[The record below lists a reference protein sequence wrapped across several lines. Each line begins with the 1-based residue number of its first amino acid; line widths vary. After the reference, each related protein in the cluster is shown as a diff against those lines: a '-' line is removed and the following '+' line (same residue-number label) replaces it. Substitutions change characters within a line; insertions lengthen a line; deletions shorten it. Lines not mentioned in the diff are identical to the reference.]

1 VGKLLEGKN
10 QKTAQSLRILDPAC
24 GSGSF
29 LLGAYQCLLDWHLK
43 WYTENNP
50 EKHAKAKK
58 PILYQGQGGAW
69 HLTTAE
75 RKRILLNNIYGVDI
89 DIQAVEVTKLSLL
102 LKVLEDETG
111 ETLNRQRML
120 FHERALPDLGGNIK
134 CGNSLIGPDFYDG
147 KQMSMLDTE
156 EAQRVNVFDWQV
168 EFPEI
173 FKAGGFDAVIGNP
186 PYIRIQAL
194 KEWAPKE
201 VEFYKDAYI
210 SAQKGNYDIYVV
222 FVEKGFSLLN
232 KNGRLGYI
240 LPNKFL
246 STDYGLP
253 LRSHL
258 AKEYALDTLIDFG
271 HSQVFESATTYT
283 CLIFL
288 KSSKP
293 DKIKHLQIEPKNI
306 VNTELQFETVQS
318 ASLGEAAWLF
328 GSKDDNKLFN
338 RLFDENVSLLDLP
351 ALMSRGTSS
360 GADDIFCLQ
369 QKDNQY
375 FTVNGEAVEIENDIL
390 RKPLYATD
398 FSRYNCNPKN
408 INRIIFPY
416 TVTEQ
421 GYAIV
426 SEKKFKEQW
435 PKTYKYLSSNKNA
448 LEKRKQFNQWY
459 GFSAPRNLNIHD
471 KADILVPL
479 LANRGLFSPLPKN
492 SEKFCLM
499 ASGGFSVSIL
509 GTNTNLKPSYI
520 LGLLN
525 SKLLFWCLN
534 KISNKFRS
542 GWITCTIDF
551 NNSAEKKMHDNMMQ
565 LVEQMLFLNKQLAE
579 AKTAHEQTLLQRQ
592 LDATDK
598 QIDKLVYE
606 LYDLTPAEIAIVEG
620 QG

>member
-1 VGKLLEGKN
+1 
-10 QKTAQSLRILDPAC
+10 
-24 GSGSF
+24 
-29 LLGAYQCLLDWHLK
+29 
-43 WYTENNP
+43 
-50 EKHAKAKK
+50 
-58 PILYQGQGGAW
+58 
-69 HLTTAE
+69 
-75 RKRILLNNIYGVDI
+75 
-89 DIQAVEVTKLSLL
+89 
-102 LKVLEDETG
+102 
-111 ETLNRQRML
+111 M
-120 FHERALPDLGGNIK
+120 
-134 CGNSLIGPDFYDG
+134 
-147 KQMSMLDTE
+147 
-156 EAQRVNVFDWQV
+156 
-168 EFPEI
+168 
-173 FKAGGFDAVIGNP
+173 IGNP

-201 VEFYKDAYI
+201 VEFYKIAYQA
-210 SAQKGNYDIYVV
+210 AQKGNYDIYVV

-253 LRSHL
+253 LRSYL

-293 DKIKHLQIEPKNI
+293 DKIKHLRIEPKNI

-369 QKDNQY
+369 QKDDQY

-421 GYAIV
+421 GYEIV

-509 GTNTNLKPSYI
+509 GINTNLKPSYI

-542 GWITCTIDF
+542 GWITCTKQYFGTLPIRTIDF
-551 NNSAEKKMHDNMMQ
+551 NNSTKKKMYEDMVQ
-565 LVEQMLFLNKQLAE
+565 LVEQMLALHKQLADV
-579 AKTAHEQTLLQRQ
+579 KTGHEQTLLQRQ
-592 LDATDK
+592 IDATDK

-606 LYDLTPAEIAIVEG
+606 LYGLTEEEIKIVEG
-620 QG
+620 GT